1 MIEIITVI
9 VTILML
15 LATGI
20 YVYYTKQLL
29 EETIKLRE
37 VETSPFIGAHLDIS
51 SGLSRIIIKNI
62 GKSPAYNLN
71 IHFNEDVLKAIRKDM
86 FRAYEA
92 NISYFG
98 VEQHIV
104 IPFHTESLFDKDI
117 KVSFTYQSKE
127 GIEYDEN
134 ISLGLQSLSAM
145 NISYPSLP
153 YEKVLNDISKGIK
166 ELKK

>member
-1 MIEIITVI
+1 
-9 VTILML
+9 
-15 LATGI
+15 
-20 YVYYTKQLL
+20 
-29 EETIKLRE
+29 
-37 VETSPFIGAHLDIS
+37 
-51 SGLSRIIIKNI
+51 
-62 GKSPAYNLN
+62 
-71 IHFNEDVLKAIRKDM
+71 M

-98 VEQHIV
+98 VEQHIE

-117 KVSFTYQSKE
+117 KISFTYQSKE
-127 GIEYDEN
+127 GNEYDEN

-153 YEKVLNDISKGIK
+153 YEKTLNDISKGLK

>member
-1 MIEIITVI
+1 VIEIITVI

-37 VETSPFIGAHLDIS
+37 VETSPFIGVHLDIS
-51 SGLSRIIIKNI
+51 SGLSKIIIKNI

-71 IHFNEDVLKAIRKDM
+71 IHFNEDILKAIRKNM
-86 FRAYEA
+86 FRAFEA

-98 VEQHIV
+98 VGQHIE

-117 KVSFTYQSKE
+117 DVNFTYQSKE
-127 GIEYDEN
+127 GNEFDEN

-145 NISYPSLP
+145 NIGYPSLP
-153 YEKVLNDISKGIK
+153 YEKTLNDISKGIK
-166 ELKK
+166 DLKK